1 MHYWAGVLLMASLL
15 LAFHA
20 VEGDQNIIIS
30 KGLIVKLCSDTCQ
43 QSSEKSVAEDC
54 QRGCRFFDYAQ
65 SSNLAVESNETA
77 FQTLCVDSCKDAYLA
92 IGKNQDACV
101 VGCRNAKDEV
111 DKIVQMG
118 NQLLEEADKQMNF
131 LNSIMDMMSSAFWS
145 SENENSSEE
154 DGEISK
160 SVGQLIDGNN
170 PPKFNRLDKQM
181 DAGDVEIITLLG
193 NELDQAQASFCYT
206 RMWLHRL
213 SFILIVLGAL
223 SLFFIS
229 FFYILAVIKHKK
241 AQKNA
246 AQLSADMPAA
256 NPPSYETLVK
266 NGYIVVDANDIVI
279 APVHE
284 EKKEK
289 LLL

>member
-1 MHYWAGVLLMASLL
+1 MYYWAGVVLMVSVLS
-15 LAFHA
+15 FHA
-20 VEGDQNIIIS
+20 VNADQNIIIS

-43 QSSEKSVAEDC
+43 QSSEKSLVEDC
-54 QRGCRFFDYAQ
+54 QRGCRFYDYAQ
-65 SSNLAVESNETA
+65 SSNIVESNETA
-77 FQTLCVDSCKDAYLA
+77 FHNLCVDSCKDAYTTVS
-92 IGKNQDACV
+92 GNQDACV
-101 VGCRNAKDEV
+101 AGCNNAKEEV
-111 DKIVQMG
+111 DRIVQVG

-145 SENENSSEE
+145 NENDSSEE
-154 DGEISK
+154 DNEISK
-160 SVGQLIDGNN
+160 AVGQLIDGNGQS
-170 PPKFNRLDKQM
+170 KANRLDKQM
-181 DAGDVEIITLLG
+181 DSGDVEIITLLG

-241 AQKNA
+241 AQTMNV
-246 AQLSADMPAA
+246 AQLSAEEPMS

-266 NGYIVVDANDIVI
+266 NGYIVVDANDVVM
-279 APVHE
+279 APVHGE
-284 EKKEK
+284 MKKEK